1 MDASAKIEQGIEHH
15 KRGGLQ
21 AAEALYSEVLAEN
34 PQHPDAHNLLA
45 NLYHHQ
51 GDNLKALYHS
61 NQAIA
66 LSRHPQFL
74 NTRGSVFIGMK
85 RYQEAVAD
93 LRAALKA
100 VPDMAEAHSNLCLA
114 YCRLRDYRRAVQ
126 HGQEAVRLKPDL
138 AIAWSN
144 LGTAQ
149 QDAGDSVAA
158 VASYRRVLEMEP
170 GNAPVANNLGWL
182 QYHTGDF
189 PAAAETLARV
199 PQEGWGGLEL
209 GFARANA
216 LLQSGRTEEAA
227 LVLEESFRKTTD
239 FSPLM
244 GLLGQD
250 SSINLLSKVGGFLAI
265 VLGQPQRAVVLYE
278 RCLQIRG
285 DSGVLW
291 NNLGSIYFETH
302 QVSEA
307 MRCYRQAI
315 RVEHSTVW
323 AHSNLGLCHIAR
335 KESPQAIAALWD
347 ALTLA
352 PDYAPALGWML
363 REKTWICDWERL
375 DEVRRRVSALAG
387 NPANTYNIAPL
398 VAISVFDDPMALRH
412 WAEMSA
418 RELFQLA
425 EGNAPL
431 ARAKTRR
438 ARKKIRIGYYSFD
451 FRNHPVAHLTARLFE
466 LHDKSRFEVYIYSY
480 GPDDGSEIRRRI
492 ERSTKHFADLMPLS
506 VLDTARRI
514 AEDDLDILID
524 LTGNTLNTRSQIMAY
539 RPARIQ
545 AHWLGFI
552 GTMGSSHY
560 DYLLADDFVAPP
572 GSEEQFTEKP
582 LRLPRG
588 MHIMD
593 DSRVVKGGNQTRAG
607 NGLPEKGVVFGCF
620 CQSYKIQPETFARWM
635 DILKSVPRS
644 VLWLAS
650 GPDGVEE
657 NLRRTADAQGVD
669 PARLVIA
676 QRCGPEEYLSRLT
689 LMDLYLDTYPYTS
702 GTTASDALISGCPVL
717 TLAGRTMVSRMA
729 ASILHQA
736 NMDDL
741 VCDTPEAFVALAT
754 RLGNDAAELA
764 RVKERLA
771 EARRTAPLF
780 DVPAAVRG
788 LEEVIADV
796 VANHVETK

>member
-1 MDASAKIEQGIEHH
+1 MNASAKIEQGIEHH
-15 KRGGLQ
+15 KRGELQ
-21 AAEALYSEVLAEN
+21 VAEALYSEVLSEN
-34 PQHPDAHNLLA
+34 PQHSDAHNLLA

-51 GDNLKALYHS
+51 GDNLKALYHA

-85 RYQEAVAD
+85 RYQESVSD

-100 VPDMAEAHSNLCLA
+100 VPDMAEAHCNLCLA
-114 YCRLRDYRRAVQ
+114 YRHLRDYRSAVR

-144 LGTAQ
+144 LGTVQ
-149 QDAGDSVAA
+149 QDAGDSVGA
-158 VASYRRVLEMEP
+158 VTSYRRVLELEP
-170 GNAPVANNLGWL
+170 GNASVANNLGWL
-182 QYHTGDF
+182 QYHTGDY
-189 PAAAETLARV
+189 PAAVETFARV
-199 PQEGWGGLEL
+199 SPGGQGGLEP

-216 LLQSGRTEEAA
+216 LLLSGRVEEAA
-227 LVLEESFRKTTD
+227 YALEELLQKATD

-265 VLGQPQRAVVLYE
+265 VLGQPQRAVALYE
-278 RCLQIRG
+278 RCLTIKPS
-285 DSGVLW
+285 SGVLW
-291 NNLGSIYFETH
+291 NNLGSVYFETH

-315 RVEHSTVW
+315 EVEPSTIW

-335 KESPQAIAALWD
+335 KESPQAIAALWN
-347 ALTLA
+347 ALALA

-375 DEVRRRVSALAG
+375 DEVRQRLSALAR
-387 NPANTYNIAPL
+387 NPANNYNIAPL
-398 VAISVFDDPMALRH
+398 VAVSVFDDPMDLRH
-412 WAEMSA
+412 WAEMA
-418 RELFQLA
+418 GRELFQLA

-431 ARAKTRR
+431 AKPKPRR

-466 LHDKSRFEVYIYSY
+466 LHDKSRFEVYLYSY
-480 GPDDGSEIRRRI
+480 GPDDASDIRRRI
-492 ERSTKHFADLMPLS
+492 QKSVKHFVDVMPLS
-506 VLDTARRI
+506 VADTARRI

-552 GTMGSSHY
+552 GTMGSRHY
-560 DYLLADDFVAPP
+560 DYLLVDDFVAPP
-572 GSEEQFTEKP
+572 GSEDQFTEKP
-582 LRLPRG
+582 LRLPQG

-593 DSRVVKGGNQTRAG
+593 DSRVIRASHQTRAA
-607 NGLPEKGVVFGCF
+607 NGLPEQGVVFGCF
-620 CQSYKIQPETFARWM
+620 CQSYKIQPETFSRWM
-635 DILKSVPRS
+635 DILKNVPGS

-657 NLRRTADAQGVD
+657 NLRKAAAAQGVD

-676 QRCGPEEYLSRLT
+676 QRCGMEEYLSRLT
-689 LMDLYLDTYPYTS
+689 LMDLYLDTYPYTA

-717 TLAGRTMVSRMA
+717 TLVGRTMASRMA
-729 ASILHQA
+729 GSILHQA
-736 NMDDL
+736 NLDEL
-741 VCDTPEAFVALAT
+741 ACSTPESYVALAT
-754 RLGNDAAELA
+754 RLGNDPAELA
-764 RVKERLA
+764 RVREKLA

-780 DVPAAVRG
+780 DVPAAVLG
-788 LEEVIADV
+788 LEQVIAGV
-796 VANHVETK
+796 VADSK